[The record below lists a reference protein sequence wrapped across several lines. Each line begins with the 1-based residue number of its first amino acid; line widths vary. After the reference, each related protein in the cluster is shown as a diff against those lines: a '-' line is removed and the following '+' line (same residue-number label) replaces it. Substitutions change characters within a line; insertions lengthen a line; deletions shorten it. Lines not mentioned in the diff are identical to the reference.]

1 MLKVKIKGSYKS
13 TYSYMERLL
22 ELFKSG
28 KLDAYGKMGVEALK
42 LNTPIDTGKTAES
55 WDYKIE
61 RTTDRVA
68 IVFTNSNI
76 NERVNIAIILQYGHG
91 LEDGGWVEGVDYIN
105 PAINAAFEDI
115 VYDIRKEVER

>member
-1 MLKVKIKGSYKS
+1 MLKVKIKGSYRN
-13 TYSYMERLL
+13 TFSYMERLL
-22 ELFKSG
+22 ELFNAG
-28 KLDAYGKMGVEALK
+28 KLDKYGKMGVKALE
-42 LNTPIDTGKTAES
+42 LNTPIDTGKTAAS

-61 RTTDRVA
+61 RSSDRVA

-91 LEDGGWVEGVDYIN
+91 LEDGGWVEGIDYIN

>member
-1 MLKVKIKGSYKS
+1 MLKVKIKGSYKN
-13 TYSYMERLL
+13 TFSYMERLL
-22 ELFKSG
+22 ELFNAG
-28 KLDAYGKMGVEALK
+28 KLDKYGKMGVKALE
-42 LNTPIDTGKTAES
+42 LNTPIDTGKTAAS

-61 RTTDRVA
+61 RSSDRVA

-91 LEDGGWVEGVDYIN
+91 LEDGGWVEGIDYIN

-115 VYDIRKEVER
+115 VYDIQKEVER